1 MPAQCGLRDN
11 SGPIQHRA
19 YAGRWPRP
27 RACRS
32 APGRSARPSAASSPR
47 PFSYRAVSSSC
58 RAEPRIHP
66 CPGAADHR
74 PPARRRGERDCARR
88 ISLTAVGAARRAR
101 CFPAGRG
108 RRNPASVQCPGA
120 RNIDDQKSARRCSK
134 LPHKAAELS
143 DDFGRA
149 HTVVLTTPA
158 QRYFSGSPA
167 AAIRLTIRSEA
178 LRYTGLVF
186 LVGAGTLSVVE
197 PGLSSRALVI
207 VARASATRPN
217 C

>member
-1 MPAQCGLRDN
+1 MPPASTNQLTLKMSRYQEHKAAIAPMVDWTYKRIKSTRYLRPCAKTAHESSASLLFSFLRWGGVWPLEAHFSGCAHLGRDGLRQRIRGGAFW
-11 SGPIQHRA
+11 SA
-19 YAGRWPRP
+19 YEPLGR
-27 RACRS
+27 
-32 APGRSARPSAASSPR
+32 
-47 PFSYRAVSSSC
+47 
-58 RAEPRIHP
+58 
-66 CPGAADHR
+66 
-74 PPARRRGERDCARR
+74 
-88 ISLTAVGAARRAR
+88 
-101 CFPAGRG
+101 
-108 RRNPASVQCPGA
+108 
-120 RNIDDQKSARRCSK
+120 
-134 LPHKAAELS
+134 AAELS